1 MFFKQLASKESTL
14 SYFFGCGGKGKAVAV
29 DVVAANIAA

>member
-14 SYFFGCGGKGKAVAV
+14 SYFFGCGGQAG
-29 DVVAANIAA
+29 